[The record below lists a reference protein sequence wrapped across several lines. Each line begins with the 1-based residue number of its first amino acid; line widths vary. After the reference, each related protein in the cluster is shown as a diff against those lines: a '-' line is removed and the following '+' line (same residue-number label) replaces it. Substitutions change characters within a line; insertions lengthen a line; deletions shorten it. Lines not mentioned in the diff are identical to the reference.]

1 MKLKNIE
8 LKEYHNNIKNDIYVR
23 DHIIK
28 ELIDLSL
35 PKLESSSLFISHSNI
50 HFSLFER
57 TFK

>member
-8 LKEYHNNIKNDIYVR
+8 LKQYYSNIKNDIYAR

-35 PKLESSSLFISHSNI
+35 PKLQSSNLFLTHCNINCSLFQR
-50 HFSLFER
+50 SL
-57 TFK
+57 K